1 MGWLLFILFYPRI
14 LLTLCTIFPI
24 TKTQIILRAFPFL
37 VATTQFVYLQN
48 ITTLTFLKLESVSAS
63 IFAFWYYIHLVF
75 PSVGPIAQR
84 FLSRCKV
91 IMHLALSILL
101 VLFEINIA
109 QIILILMLSLQIKRF
124 VVLCGINL
132 GLTEVVLRFVVVS
145 YLISLSWLVYTPHLI
160 LLSIILRSLQ
170 SLL

>member
-1 MGWLLFILFYPRI
+1 
-14 LLTLCTIFPI
+14 
-24 TKTQIILRAFPFL
+24 
-37 VATTQFVYLQN
+37 
-48 ITTLTFLKLESVSAS
+48 
-63 IFAFWYYIHLVF
+63 
-75 PSVGPIAQR
+75 
-84 FLSRCKV
+84 
-91 IMHLALSILL
+91 MHLALSILL